1 VLFLVFYD
9 ILKVKNKENFMKI
22 LAIVSAVFL
31 VVFFPLLFILSDKN
45 IPFYIWF
52 ALIGSILALISFIYI
67 LVYFLILLPRNKRK
81 KQEEAEIALNQDKKS
96 KLLAKVKEIKEMP
109 LKELLEQ
116 NEMGQYCEN
125 FETNKVYTVET
136 ALKLN
141 DNDLINIGISILGD
155 RIKILSLIEKK
166 QNMLN
171 RADVLMKNIGRGEE
185 IRINKNLFIWVG
197 TFLFGG
203 FGVDRFMRGQILVG
217 IVKLLV
223 VIFGVGF
230 SLSGGLLG
238 LLGCIWVLV
247 DWIYALLKYNKYDEE
262 FVFID
267 GNYEK

>member
-1 VLFLVFYD
+1 
-9 ILKVKNKENFMKI
+9 MKI
-22 LAIVSAVFL
+22 LAFVSAILIVA
-31 VVFFPLLFILSDKN
+31 FFPLLSLLSNKDV
-45 IPFYIWF
+45 PFFIWF
-52 ALIGSILALISFIYI
+52 ALIGGILSVISFIYL
-67 LVYFLILLPRNKRK
+67 LVYFLILLPRKKRK
-81 KQEEAEIALNQDKKS
+81 KQEEIEIALNQDKKS
-96 KLLAKVKEIKEMP
+96 KLLAKVKEIKEMS

-125 FETNKVYTVET
+125 FESNKVYTVGT

-185 IRINKNLFIWVG
+185 IRINKQFFIWIG

-217 IVKLLV
+217 IVKLLT
-223 VIFGVGF
+223 VG
-230 SLSGGLLG
+230 LGG
-238 LLGCIWVLV
+238 IWTLI
-247 DWIYALLKYNKYDEE
+247 DWIYALSMYNNYEEE
-262 FVFID
+262 FVFYD
-267 GNYEK
+267 GEWG